1 MAEAYYSLAGPVLKV
16 ASESAELLNR
26 FDRPLRALRLAAAAP
41 QTFRLSLRHGA
52 PGEIPPTAK
61 IYYSGEVA
69 GEGTCIF
76 GEDEAGRYFL
86 MPDRVSF
93 VLDASGDAGCLTVQN
108 GEEARLN
115 GTAFFHALDAA
126 LVAGGQTLIHA
137 AAATLPDRR
146 SAILIFAPSGTGKTT
161 VSLALLHAGYGV
173 YSDDTAVIRRDDGQ
187 HQVWGVPRAFKVHRQ
202 TARLF
207 PWLGE
212 HLTDSWDAHGEQL
225 LSMDS
230 AGKLGRIEAAQ
241 PREVAAVIRLNERS
255 AGEHVLRRLP
265 KNEALVS
272 LSADNLRT
280 GAGGMPQFMQSRF
293 GVLTALIQEAAT
305 FELTT
310 GDDME
315 RLGAFVLDRIGAQPF
330 ALAGRHTGRRMS

>member
-16 ASESAELLNR
+16 ASDSAQLL
-26 FDRPLRALRLAAAAP
+26 DRIDRHLRALRLAAGAP
-41 QTFRLSLRHGA
+41 ETFRLSLRHGTPGDLPPA
-52 PGEIPPTAK
+52 AKFYYRGEI
-61 IYYSGEVA
+61 A
-69 GEGTCIF
+69 GEGCCIF
-76 GEDEAGRYFL
+76 GEDETARYFL
-86 MPDRVSF
+86 MPDRISF
-93 VLDASGDAGCLTVQN
+93 VLDSLGDAGCLTVES
-108 GEEARLN
+108 GEEARLS

-146 SAILIFAPSGTGKTT
+146 SAILVFAPSGTGKTT
-161 VSLALLHAGYGV
+161 ASLALLRGGYGV
-173 YSDDTAVIRRDDGQ
+173 FSDDTAVIRKDGGH
-187 HQVWGVPRAFKVHRQ
+187 HQVWGVSRAFKVHRQ
-202 TARLF
+202 TAGLF
-207 PWLGE
+207 PWLNGY
-212 HLTDSWDAHGEQL
+212 LNGTWDAHDEQP

-230 AGKLGRIEAAQ
+230 AAKLGRIEGAQ
-241 PREVAAVIRLNERS
+241 PCKVAAVIRLNGRG
-255 AGEHVLRRLP
+255 AGEHALRRLS

-293 GVLTALIQEAAT
+293 GVLAGLIQEAAT

-315 RLGAFVLDRIGAQPF
+315 GLGAYLGDRIA
-330 ALAGRHTGRRMS
+330 A